1 MSTVETTC
9 CVVGGGPAGVMMG
22 FLLARAGISVT
33 VLEKHAD
40 FLRDFRGDT
49 IHPST
54 ARLMDQLGLGAEF
67 RKLPMRTVDG
77 IGLST
82 ETGTYQIADFRR
94 LPGPYRLGFLPQWD
108 FLEFLADQGRRYP
121 SFDLRMGVEATDLI
135 RSDGRVVGV
144 RVTDT
149 GRQITEVRTELVVAA
164 DGRQSRLREASRLEV
179 IDYGAP
185 MDVLWFRIERRPD
198 DPEAAFGRLVPGHLI
213 VMIDRSDYWQAG
225 YVIAKG
231 GADAIRAAGI
241 EAFRQDVAEIAPFL
255 ADRVGQLASFDDIS
269 LLTVQVNRLRRWWAP
284 GLLFIG
290 DAAHAMSPVAGVGI
304 NLAIQDAVAAARI
317 LAPSLRSG
325 PPPALALARVQLR
338 RTLPTR
344 LTQLGQ
350 RMIQDRVI
358 RSVIAGSGGGE
369 APWPLRLLTR
379 VPALQVVPAWLV
391 GRGVMPERP
400 PADAVSE
407 RAHRGG
413 SSGRA
418 Q

>member
-1 MSTVETTC
+1 MSTVATTC
-9 CVVGGGPAGVMMG
+9 CVVGGGPAGVMTG
-22 FLLARAGISVT
+22 FLLARAGIAVT

-54 ARLMDQLGLGAEF
+54 ARLMDQLGLGEEF
-67 RKLPMRTVDG
+67 RKLPMRAVDR

-82 ETGTYQIADFRR
+82 QTGSYTIADFRR
-94 LPGPYRLGFLPQWD
+94 LRGPYRLGFLPQWD
-108 FLEFLADQGRRYP
+108 FLDFLADQGGQYP
-121 SFDLRMGVEATDLI
+121 TFDLRMGVEATDLI
-135 RSDGRVVGV
+135 RSGDRVSGV
-144 RVTDT
+144 RVSDSS
-149 GRQITEVRTELVVAA
+149 GQITEVRADLVVAA
-164 DGRQSRLREASRLEV
+164 DGRQSGLREASGLAV

-185 MDVLWFRIERRPD
+185 MDVLWFRIEQRPG
-198 DPEAAFGRLVPGHLI
+198 DPESAFGRLVPGHFM
-213 VMIDRSDYWQAG
+213 VMIDRGDYWQAG

-241 EAFRQDVAEIAPFL
+241 EAFRQEVGQIAPFL
-255 ADRVGQLASFDDIS
+255 ADRVDQLTSFDDIS

-290 DAAHAMSPVAGVGI
+290 DAAHAMSPVGGVGI

-325 PPPALALARVQLR
+325 PSSPFALARVQLR
-338 RTLPTR
+338 RTLPTW

-350 RMIQDRVI
+350 RVIQERVI
-358 RSVIAGSGGGE
+358 RQVVAGAGGRE
-369 APWPLRLLTR
+369 APWPLRLLDR

-400 PADAVSE
+400 PAV
-407 RAHRGG
+407 
-413 SSGRA
+413 
-418 Q
+418 

>member
-1 MSTVETTC
+1 
-9 CVVGGGPAGVMMG
+9 
-22 FLLARAGISVT
+22 
-33 VLEKHAD
+33 
-40 FLRDFRGDT
+40 
-49 IHPST
+49 
-54 ARLMDQLGLGAEF
+54 
-67 RKLPMRTVDG
+67 
-77 IGLST
+77 
-82 ETGTYQIADFRR
+82 
-94 LPGPYRLGFLPQWD
+94 
-108 FLEFLADQGRRYP
+108 
-121 SFDLRMGVEATDLI
+121 
-135 RSDGRVVGV
+135 
-144 RVTDT
+144 
-149 GRQITEVRTELVVAA
+149 
-164 DGRQSRLREASRLEV
+164 
-179 IDYGAP
+179 
-185 MDVLWFRIERRPD
+185 
-198 DPEAAFGRLVPGHLI
+198 
-213 VMIDRSDYWQAG
+213 MIDRSDYWQAG

-317 LAPSLRSG
+317 LAPSLRSSA
-325 PPPALALARVQLR
+325 PPALALARVQLR

-358 RSVIAGSGGGE
+358 RRVIAGSGGGE
-369 APWPLRLLTR
+369 APWLLRLLTR

-400 PADAVSE
+400 PAPADSA
-407 RAHRGG
+407 RARRPG

>member
-1 MSTVETTC
+1 MSTVATAC

-22 FLLARAGISVT
+22 FLLARAGIAVT
-33 VLEKHAD
+33 VLEKHTD

-54 ARLMDQLGLGAEF
+54 ARLMDQLGLGEEF
-67 RKLPMRTVDG
+67 RKLPMRAVDR

-82 ETGTYQIADFRR
+82 QTGSYTIADFRR
-94 LPGPYRLGFLPQWD
+94 LPGPYRLGILPQWD
-108 FLEFLADQGRRYP
+108 FLDFLADQGRQYP
-121 SFDLRMGVEATDLI
+121 AFDLRMGVEATDLI
-135 RSDGRVVGV
+135 RSGDRVSGV
-144 RVTDT
+144 RVSDSS
-149 GRQITEVRTELVVAA
+149 GQITEVRADLVVAA
-164 DGRQSRLREASRLEV
+164 DGRQSKLREASGLAV

-198 DPEAAFGRLVPGHLI
+198 DPEAAFGRLIPGHFM
-213 VMIDRSDYWQAG
+213 VMIDRGDYWQAG

-241 EAFRQDVAEIAPFL
+241 EAFRQEVGQIAPFL
-255 ADRVGQLASFDDIS
+255 ADRVDQLTSFDDIS

-290 DAAHAMSPVAGVGI
+290 DAAHAMSPVGGVGI

-325 PPPALALARVQLR
+325 PSSPFALARVQLR
-338 RTLPTR
+338 RILPTW

-350 RMIQDRVI
+350 RAIQERVI
-358 RSVIAGSGGGE
+358 RQVVAGSGGRD
-369 APWPLRLLTR
+369 APRLLRLLDR
-379 VPALQVVPAWLV
+379 VPVLQVVPAWLI

-400 PADAVSE
+400 PAVV
-407 RAHRGG
+407 
-413 SSGRA
+413 
-418 Q
+418 